1 MKTMFIALFTVV
13 TLALNVQTTDSVTAT
28 FTGYAEGTFYFE
40 DADELTHSFD
50 AMSDAAAK
58 QFDLTTEAFQG
69 QMFKVTYTTTSEINE
84 DDEEYEVLSITA
96 LELIK

>member
-1 MKTMFIALFTVV
+1 MKTIFIALFTAV
-13 TLALNVQTTDSVTAT
+13 TLALNLQTDNVTAT
-28 FTGYAEGTFYFE
+28 FTGYADGSYYFV

-50 AMSDAAAK
+50 TISETAAT
-58 QFDLTTEAFQG
+58 QYDLTTDAYKG
-69 QMFKVTYTTTSEINE
+69 KTFKVSFTSTTEVNE